1 MVYCFRI
8 HIFIAAF
15 QDTVYRDKI
24 TPKFKNLLTFFS
36 LILPRIFLERWKTPY
51 NAVKLAQKHFKD
63 GSLCNLPNTHFLE
76 SPMLLS
82 TRLLSCG
89 NIRKASNQYAGS
101 IILRSFTCNVRWGR
115 ITPSIF
121 QVVVHSFTEFNI
133 NCSFILCTLCYL
145 SLYMLLKLLFQS
157 VLNPDL
163 CLASR
168 SNKANLKLCKSCQI
182 GSIQLV
188 QRIAQVMRI
197 F

>member
-1 MVYCFRI
+1 MD
-8 HIFIAAF
+8 AF
-15 QDTVYRDKI
+15 
-24 TPKFKNLLTFFS
+24 
-36 LILPRIFLERWKTPY
+36 
-51 NAVKLAQKHFKD
+51 A
-63 GSLCNLPNTHFLE
+63 NLPNTHRENPKLFGK
-76 SPMLLS
+76 S

-121 QVVVHSFTEFNI
+121 QVVVHSFTAFNI
-133 NCSFILCTLCYL
+133 NCCFILCILCYL

-188 QRIAQVMRI
+188 QRITQVNENFLSLNHFLISFRAKSRI
-197 F
+197 FKATALVYQ